1 MKEKSRCAD
10 ALLTFYW
17 HWFHHHKKNTKNN
30 NYKNG
35 NYNKQ
40 QTTRK
45 GTTKWV
51 VSVVE
56 CTMSCHRKNEAKT
69 RLTWMQPR
77 LSFWKAIY
85 IYVQAT
91 NTFKMVLPEVF
102 CSMPHW
108 LSLNAILCIL
118 YLVMHKEWIAHLDEI
133 HDSQILI
140 LPPMFHPNSVEIQ
153 GSISKYWRNSVFCTF
168 LRLPAKAIQQL
179 QSCCIIAVS
188 QKYPC
193 DIPLCSLT

>member
-17 HWFHHHKKNTKNN
+17 HWFHHHHKKNTKNN
-30 NYKNG
+30 NHKNG

-40 QTTRK
+40 QRTRK

-69 RLTWMQPR
+69 RLTWIHSKWCCR
-77 LSFWKAIY
+77 KC
-85 IYVQAT
+85 
-91 NTFKMVLPEVF
+91 F

-140 LPPMFHPNSVEIQ
+140 LPPMFHPNSVEIN

>member
-1 MKEKSRCAD
+1 MKPKHDLLECNHVCHSEK
-10 ALLTFYW
+10 L
-17 HWFHHHKKNTKNN
+17 
-30 NYKNG
+30 
-35 NYNKQ
+35 
-40 QTTRK
+40 
-45 GTTKWV
+45 
-51 VSVVE
+51 
-56 CTMSCHRKNEAKT
+56 
-69 RLTWMQPR
+69 
-77 LSFWKAIY
+77 
-85 IYVQAT
+85 YVQYIQNGAA
-91 NTFKMVLPEVF
+91 EVF

-140 LPPMFHPNSVEIQ
+140 LPPMFHPNSVEIN